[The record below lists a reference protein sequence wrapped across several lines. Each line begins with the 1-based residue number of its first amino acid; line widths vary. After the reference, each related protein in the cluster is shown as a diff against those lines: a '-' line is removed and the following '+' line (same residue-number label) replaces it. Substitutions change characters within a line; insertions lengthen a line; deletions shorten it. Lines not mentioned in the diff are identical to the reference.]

1 MTRDQIIIE
10 ARSWIGTRWIHQAC
24 VKGIG
29 ADCIGLIAGVAAAL
43 GSAEAIRFLTTPQW
57 RNYGRHPLPAFMF
70 GVCDELM
77 DRIEIERA
85 IDADVL
91 VFRCGKHPMHFG
103 IMSGNGTMIHAL
115 LTARRVCEHRLNAEW
130 RSRIVRAYRIRGIA

>member
-1 MTRDQIIIE
+1 MTRDDFLDE
-10 ARSWIGTRWIHQAC
+10 ARSWIGTRWVHQAC

-43 GSAEAIRFLTTPQW
+43 GSTEAARFLRTPEW

-70 GVCDELM
+70 GVCDQLM
-77 DRIEIERA
+77 DRIEIDSA
-85 IDADVL
+85 IHADVL

-103 IMSGNGTMIHAL
+103 IITCHATMIHSWL
-115 LTARRVCEHRLNAEW
+115 MARRVCEHRIDAAW
-130 RSRIVRAYRIRGIA
+130 RSRIERAYRIRGIA